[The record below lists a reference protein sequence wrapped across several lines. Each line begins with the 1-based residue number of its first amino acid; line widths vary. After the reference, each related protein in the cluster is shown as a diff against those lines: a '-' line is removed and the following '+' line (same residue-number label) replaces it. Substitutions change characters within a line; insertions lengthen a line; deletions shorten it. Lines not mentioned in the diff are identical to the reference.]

1 MLIPTYRILLTLDS
15 FLVLNL
21 VSFQVS
27 LNDFLVSS
35 FTYVGLNYSG
45 T

>member
-1 MLIPTYRILLTLDS
+1 MIIPAYRILLTLDS

-21 VSFQVS
+21 VSFQVT

-35 FTYVGLNYSG
+35 FMYVGLNYSG
-45 T
+45 A

>member
-1 MLIPTYRILLTLDS
+1 MIIPAYKILLTLDS

-21 VSFQVS
+21 VTFQVI

-35 FTYVGLNYSG
+35 FMYVGLNYSG